1 MRRTLAV
8 LTFTALAFT
17 ATACGGD
24 DDEPTNES
32 GGESSEITKEDFIVQ
47 ANAICVAGD
56 AKAEEFTDPTTEDEA
71 VDLIVN
77 EVLPNISDQISDIR
91 DLGFPEGDEDELGGI
106 LDDAD
111 AIIADINA
119 DPVAFLSEENPFGE
133 VNAGLEAYGVTE
145 CADAS

>member
-24 DDEPTNES
+24 DDEGSNTN
-32 GGESSEITKEDFIVQ
+32 SEITKADFIVS

-56 AKAEEFTDPTTEDEA
+56 ERAEGFTEPTTEDEA

-77 EVLPNISDQISDIR
+77 EVLPNISDQIAQIR
-91 DLGFPEGDEDELGGI
+91 DIGFPEGDEDELGAI

-111 AIIADINA
+111 AVIADINA
-119 DPVAFLSEENPFGE
+119 DPEAFLTDENPFGE
-133 VNAGLEAYGVTE
+133 INDALNEYGVTE